1 MTRPKLRP
9 LMTAGFTLPFAVVL
23 LFNVR
28 RYFPFLSDD
37 ALISLRYA
45 RRLLDGHG
53 LTWTDGPRVEGYS
66 NLLWVLLTA
75 MPGLAGV
82 DLIAAARALGIAGM
96 VLALGA
102 VAGWYG
108 TRGTPRV
115 GWFPATVGQ
124 WFLAAGAPIAVWAIG
139 GLEAPLVAAL
149 LAFAI
154 PLGFAV
160 LDAVDPPRPTVATL
174 SLVLGLLCL
183 TRPDGPIFSAAA
195 AAALLIMRRSVA
207 LAARVLIM
215 PALLSAAQLAFRLAY
230 YGELVPNTALVK
242 IAPTTARWIFGW
254 EYVAGG
260 VAALAPF
267 SWLAIASMI
276 VLLVPARTRGRALF
290 LGAPAVAWTAYL
302 VFIGGDIFPAYRHFV
317 PLMVIFAFALAEGAR
332 EIAERLAARPLYL
345 YAVVLVIV
353 ALFPT
358 YAQRQNTDKHSVRA
372 IRERWE
378 WQGKEVALL
387 LKRAFERQ
395 RPLLAV
401 TAAGCLPYWS
411 ELPSLDM
418 LGLNDY
424 YLPRHP
430 PADMGTGFLGHELGD
445 ASYVLDREPD
455 MIVFTV
461 GSPPEFRV
469 GQQLAANPDFEERYI
484 PVTIRT
490 RPLEYTAIIYFNKH
504 SNKLGMGIIHSYS
517 TTTIPGFLFTGE
529 GAVAQLNSAGTLVG
543 VLDGA
548 RTVKISFR
556 TERTLADTAVEVRT
570 SPPADVSGELVQNGN
585 RVTVTVRSAGGE
597 AVELEEV
604 VLRKP

>member
-9 LMTAGFTLPFAVVL
+9 LLTAGFILPFAVVL

-75 MPGLAGV
+75 MPGFAGV

-96 VLALGA
+96 LLALGA

-160 LDAVDPPRPTVATL
+160 LDAVDPPRRTVATL
-174 SLVLGLLCL
+174 SMVLGLLCL

-267 SWLAIASMI
+267 SWMAIASMI
-276 VLLVPARTRGRALF
+276 VLLGPARTRGRALF

-445 ASYVLDREPD
+445 AAYVLDREPD

-490 RPLEYTAIIYFNKH
+490 RPLEYAAIIYFNKH
-504 SNKLGMGIIHSYS
+504 STKLGMGIIHSDS
-517 TTTIPGFLFTGE
+517 TTTIPGFLLTGE
-529 GAVAQLNSAGTLVG
+529 GAVAQLNAAGTLVG
-543 VLDGA
+543 VLDGG

-556 TERTLADTAVEVRT
+556 AERTLADAAVEVRT

-585 RVTVTVRSAGGE
+585 RVTVTVRSAGSE
-597 AVELEEV
+597 PVELEEV